1 MKLVGRLKSVMC
13 IEGIYLVLVHVLAYA
28 TDGSLLTVLLGM
40 AVQVVIL
47 AGAIL
52 GVFNPL
58 KEFEEILDY
67 FSDGVGTEEDFEN
80 VRETIPYIREIRILA
95 DKYSS
100 RKTRRNSAEIFDKQS
115 ELTALQSQINPH
127 FLYNT
132 LDSIRGQALIDDNV
146 EIAKMVEAL
155 SSFFRYSISR
165 KGKLVTLREELANIN
180 NYMLIQCY
188 RFNNRFSL
196 EVIIDEEDEEAYDY
210 LIPKLIIQPVVENAI
225 YHGLEEKLEGGMV
238 TIEVI
243 VTEKNLILTISDNG
257 GGIERTTLNK
267 LNRRIH
273 SRNAEIEEP
282 EESKQRNTG
291 IALPN
296 IHKRIQLLFG
306 EEYGVN
312 IYSTVGQGTDVEIT
326 IPANYTHEEAHN
338 SGSAAAGGFHTA
350 MTGRGENFKDEE
362 RNFKD

>member
-1 MKLVGRLKSVMC
+1 MRPVGRLRCVICLECAYMTLVYVLYNVLGDGVFLAVVC
-13 IEGIYLVLVHVLAYA
+13 ILMQTLIIAGMYFFILYPLKTFEEMLAYFL
-28 TDGSLLTVLLGM
+28 D
-40 AVQVVIL
+40 
-47 AGAIL
+47 
-52 GVFNPL
+52 
-58 KEFEEILDY
+58 EERTEAELDNA
-67 FSDGVGTEEDFEN
+67 SDA
-80 VRETIPYIREIRILA
+80 IPYSGEIKALVDRYL
-95 DKYSS
+95 S
-100 RKTRRNSAEIFDKQS
+100 RKTRKNSAEIFDKQT

-132 LDSIRGQALIDDNV
+132 LESIRGQALMDDNR
-146 EIAKMVEAL
+146 EIAGMVEAL

-196 EVIIDEEDEEAYDY
+196 EVLIDEEDEEAYDF

-225 YHGLEEKLEGGMV
+225 YHGLEEKLEGGRV

-243 VTEKNLILTISDNG
+243 VTDKTLILTISDNG
-257 GGIERTTLNK
+257 SGIEGAALAK
-267 LNRRIH
+267 LNQRIH
-273 SRNAEIEEP
+273 SPSMRVEE
-282 EESKQRNTG
+282 EGGQKQHNTG

-312 IYSTVGQGTDVEIT
+312 VYSTVGQGTDVEIT
-326 IPANYTHEEAHN
+326 IPADY
-338 SGSAAAGGFHTA
+338 S
-350 MTGRGENFKDEE
+350 
-362 RNFKD
+362 

>member
-1 MKLVGRLKSVMC
+1 MRLVGRLRCVIGIQCVFMILTYVLYSVWENEALLAAGFIVMQALM
-13 IEGIYLVLVHVLAYA
+13 IAGVYFRILYPLRTFEEMLAYFL
-28 TDGSLLTVLLGM
+28 D
-40 AVQVVIL
+40 
-47 AGAIL
+47 
-52 GVFNPL
+52 
-58 KEFEEILDY
+58 EERTEAELDNAK
-67 FSDGVGTEEDFEN
+67 D
-80 VRETIPYIREIRILA
+80 TIPYAGEIKALVDR
-95 DKYSS
+95 YSS
-100 RKTRRNSAEIFDKQS
+100 RKTRKSSAEIFDKQT

-132 LDSIRGQALIDDNV
+132 LESIRGQALMDDNQ
-146 EIAKMVEAL
+146 EIAGMVEAL

-196 EVIIDEEDEEAYDY
+196 EVLIDEEDEEAYDF

-225 YHGLEEKLEGGMV
+225 YHGLEEKLEGGKV

-243 VTEKNLILTISDNG
+243 VTEKTLILTISDNG
-257 GGIERTTLNK
+257 SGIEGAVLEK
-267 LNRRIH
+267 LNQRIH
-273 SRNAEIEEP
+273 SPSMCVEE
-282 EESKQRNTG
+282 EGSQKQHNTG

-312 IYSTVGQGTDVEIT
+312 IYSTIGQGTDVEIT
-326 IPANYTHEEAHN
+326 VPANY
-338 SGSAAAGGFHTA
+338 S
-350 MTGRGENFKDEE
+350 
-362 RNFKD
+362 